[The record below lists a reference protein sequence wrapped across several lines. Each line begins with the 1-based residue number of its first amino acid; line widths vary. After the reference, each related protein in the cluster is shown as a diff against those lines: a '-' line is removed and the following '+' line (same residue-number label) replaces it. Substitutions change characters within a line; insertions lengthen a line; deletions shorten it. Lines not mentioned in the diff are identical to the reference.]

1 MKQCESALAHGKLL
15 SAAAFVEGNGVP
27 TGLPR
32 EDPTHRLLRIP
43 RSLDLS
49 DQPVGAIAVERQSE
63 LGAPT
68 VSTGQDSFVG
78 AGPIERNAAV
88 VHVGTLCWDCACA
101 TLLRSGGHIFCH
113 GKKYHR

>member
-1 MKQCESALAHGKLL
+1 MKQCEPALAHGKLL

-32 EDPTHRLLRIP
+32 EDATHRLLRIL
-43 RSLDLS
+43 RSLHLS
-49 DQPVGAIAVERQSE
+49 DQPVRAIAVECQSE

-68 VSTGQDSFVG
+68 VSTGQDTYVG
-78 AGPIERNAAV
+78 AGPIERIAAV

-101 TLLRSGGHIFCH
+101 TLLRSGGHNGRH
-113 GKKYHR
+113 GKEYH